1 MDVFEE
7 LFMEKTVQKTTWRT
21 WWKLTRPHT
30 LTAGFVPV
38 FIGTVLAITEG
49 SFNVSIFLA
58 MLFATL
64 LIQAA
69 TNMFNEFY
77 DHKRGLDTDKSVG
90 IGGTIVRDGVAP
102 KTIMKIALG
111 CYFVALVIGIF
122 ICASTSWVL
131 AIVGLI
137 SMGFGFLYTGGPIPI
152 AYTPFG
158 ELTAGFF
165 MGFEIIAISYF
176 IQTGTVT
183 FEAFIISVPAS
194 FLIANILMANNIRDF
209 DNDKLSGRKT
219 LAILSGKK
227 GARLLH
233 KLMFVGA
240 YGFAVLMPFF
250 GFANIGTWLSLL
262 SLPFAVKAVN
272 GFVNCTDEPISMMPA
287 MAATAK
293 TNTIFGFF
301 YGLGILFVDLVSKQ
315 L

>member
-1 MDVFEE
+1 MKKIDP
-7 LFMEKTVQKTTWRT
+7 KTTWRT
-21 WWKLTRPHT
+21 WVKLTRPHT

-49 SFNVSIFLA
+49 HFNLGMFLA

-69 TNMFNEFY
+69 TNMFNEYY
-77 DHKRGLDTDKSVG
+77 DYKRGLDTEKSVG
-90 IGGTIVRDGVAP
+90 IGGTIVRDGVDP

-111 CYFVALVIGIF
+111 CYAVALIIGVF
-122 ICASTSWVL
+122 ICVSTTWVL

-137 SMGFGFLYTGGPIPI
+137 SMAFGFIYTGGPIPI

-176 IQTGTVT
+176 IQTGYVT
-183 FEAFIISVPAS
+183 WEVFIITIPAS

-219 LAILSGKK
+219 LAILAGKK
-227 GARLLH
+227 GARTLH
-233 KLMFVGA
+233 KLMFAGA
-240 YGFAVLMPFF
+240 YGFALIMPFF
-250 GFANIGTWLSLL
+250 GIANFGTWLCLL
-262 SLPFAVKAVN
+262 SLPVALKAVK

-287 MAATAK
+287 MVDTAK
-293 TNTIFGFF
+293 TNSIFGFF
-301 YGLGILFVDLVSKQ
+301 YGLGILAVNFISNSL
-315 L
+315 

>member
-1 MDVFEE
+1 MQKNE
-7 LFMEKTVQKTTWRT
+7 TKTTWRT

-49 SFNVSIFLA
+49 QFSLGIFLA
-58 MLFATL
+58 MLTATL

-69 TNMFNEFY
+69 TNMFNEYY
-77 DHKRGLDTDKSVG
+77 DYKRGLDTDKSVG

-111 CYFVALVIGIF
+111 CYAVALVIGIF
-122 ICASTSWVL
+122 ICVSTSWVL

-137 SMGFGFLYTGGPIPI
+137 SMFFGFIYTGGPIPI

-183 FEAFIISVPAS
+183 WEVFFLSIPAS

-227 GARLLH
+227 GARTLH
-233 KLMFVGA
+233 KLMFACA
-240 YGFAVLMPFF
+240 YGAAILMPFF
-250 GFANIGTWLSLL
+250 GIANIGTWLCLL
-262 SLPFAVKAVN
+262 SLPVAIKAVR
-272 GFVNCTDEPISMMPA
+272 GFVNCTDKPISMMPA

-293 TNTIFGFF
+293 TNTIFGFYF
-301 YGLGILFVDLVSKQ
+301 GLGILVVNFISNKL
-315 L
+315 

>member
-1 MDVFEE
+1 
-7 LFMEKTVQKTTWRT
+7 MENTKQNHPTTWRT

-49 SFNVSIFLA
+49 QFNLALFLA

-69 TNMFNEFY
+69 TNMFNEYY
-77 DHKRGLDTDKSVG
+77 DYKRGLDHAGSVG

-111 CYFVALVIGIF
+111 CYLVALIIGIF
-122 ICASTSWVL
+122 ICSATSWAL
-131 AIVGLI
+131 ALVGLI
-137 SMGFGFLYTGGPIPI
+137 SMAFGYLYTGGPIPI

-176 IQTGTVT
+176 IQTGDVT
-183 FEAFIISVPAS
+183 FEVFILSVPAS

-219 LAILSGKK
+219 LAILAGKK
-227 GARLLH
+227 GARTLH

-240 YGFAVLMPFF
+240 YGFAIVMPFF
-250 GFANIGTWLSLL
+250 GIANIGTWLCLL
-262 SLPFAVKAVN
+262 SLPVAFKAVD
-272 GFVNCTDEPISMMPA
+272 GFINCTDEPASMMPA

-293 TNTIFGFF
+293 ANTIFGFY
-301 YGLGILFVDLVSKQ
+301 YGLGILLVNFISK
-315 L
+315 LTLG